1 MLGVQHSL
9 KADAYRRKAARCDS
23 YADSARSSGDR
34 GQLLRMR
41 DNWLALA
48 ATEDWLDGLP
58 TPPPAQALAVPI
70 SA

>member
-1 MLGVQHSL
+1 
-9 KADAYRRKAARCDS
+9 
-23 YADSARSSGDR
+23 
-34 GQLLRMR
+34 MR

-58 TPPPAQALAVPI
+58 PPPPAQALAVPI